1 MLDDEEENPEVE
13 MVHEKDVKG
22 LNQEWL
28 NSVEA
33 LKTSWTSERHHC
45 GGAGVKAS
53 CPYRGGHYSRV
64 YGRFKALGVP
74 ILRVHTDREKSFL
87 SKPFQ
92 RWCSDHSLYQT
103 MTAGDD
109 VEAEVGQIKLHL
121 HQS

>member
-45 GGAGVKAS
+45 GGAG
-53 CPYRGGHYSRV
+53 
-64 YGRFKALGVP
+64 FKALGVP
-74 ILRVHTDREKSFL
+74 ILRIHTDREKSFL